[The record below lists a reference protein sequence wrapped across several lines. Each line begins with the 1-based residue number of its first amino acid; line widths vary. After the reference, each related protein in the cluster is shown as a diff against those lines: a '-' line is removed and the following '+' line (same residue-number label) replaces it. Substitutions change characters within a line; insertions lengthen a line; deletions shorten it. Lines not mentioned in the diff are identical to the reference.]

1 MASDGASWTL
11 LKSKCTPRFA
21 SGKEREDIEG
31 CGELTSEFLST
42 TMKQT
47 AMAWAA
53 TQAAERIEDLL
64 GYLSGRARKAE
75 EEEEIKKRFSFYSR
89 VIFEFF
95 LKHSLNHFVFWSNH
109 TSQQKQY
116 AEVWVLKHVATL

>member
-31 CGELTSEFLST
+31 CGELTPEFLST
-42 TMKQT
+42 TTKQS

-53 TQAAERIEDLL
+53 TQDAERMEYQL

-75 EEEEIKKRFSFYSR
+75 EEEEIKKKDFPFIQKSFSNSF
-89 VIFEFF
+89 
-95 LKHSLNHFVFWSNH
+95 
-109 TSQQKQY
+109 
-116 AEVWVLKHVATL
+116 